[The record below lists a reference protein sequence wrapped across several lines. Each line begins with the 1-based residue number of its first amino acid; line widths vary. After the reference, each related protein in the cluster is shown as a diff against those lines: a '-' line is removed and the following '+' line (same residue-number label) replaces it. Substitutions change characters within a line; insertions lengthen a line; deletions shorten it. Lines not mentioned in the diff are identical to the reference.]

1 LQRPSLD
8 AATAA
13 GTALYSATPG
23 SFWIKESIMKTASP
37 DRLAKGPTGTQSPQ
51 EIERRDRRKAAGV
64 SWYGRLLIFSML
76 LVAAGWEFFRLILA
90 AIISD

>member
-1 LQRPSLD
+1 
-8 AATAA
+8 
-13 GTALYSATPG
+13 
-23 SFWIKESIMKTASP
+23 MKTASP

>member
-1 LQRPSLD
+1 MSIDADWSAELQQRTS
-8 AATAA
+8 
-13 GTALYSATPG
+13 
-23 SFWIKESIMKTASP
+23 
-37 DRLAKGPTGTQSPQ
+37 